1 MAESP
6 PEKLALQVVRV
17 AAEAKDVMVV
27 ELGAA
32 GGGSLP
38 PFEPGS
44 HISLHLPNGLVRQ
57 YSLLNDCREQHR
69 YVLGVGLA
77 RESRGGSLH
86 IHGSLREGATVQ
98 AEAPR
103 NHFSLDP
110 NAGKY
115 CFIAGGIGITPIL
128 SMIRWCETHRK
139 PWRLVYAA
147 RNRQRAAFYETLRQF
162 DGDRIRFHF
171 DDEHAE
177 PLNVAQIV
185 EAVQENEHIYC
196 CGPESLMK
204 AVQAAAAP
212 PLAERLHFE
221 WFTSAAVDAP
231 GDDGGF
237 WVDLK
242 RSGKSIFVESTMS
255 ILEALE
261 KNGHE
266 VPFSCREGLCGTC
279 ETTVCDGE
287 PDHRDFVFSDAER
300 ARRRSIILCVS
311 RSKSDRLGLDL

>member
-1 MAESP
+1 MAKSSP
-6 PEKLALQVVRV
+6 EQLALQVIRV

-27 ELGAA
+27 ELGMA

-38 PFEPGS
+38 PFEPGA
-44 HISLHLPNGLVRQ
+44 HIPLHLPNGLVRQ
-57 YSLLNDCREQHR
+57 YSLLNDCRERHR

-86 IHGSLREGATVQ
+86 IHGSLREGSAVQ
-98 AEAPR
+98 AGAPR
-103 NHFSLDP
+103 NHFALDP
-110 NAGKY
+110 DAGGY

-128 SMIRWCETHRK
+128 SMVRWCEANQKR
-139 PWRLVYAA
+139 WRLVYAA
-147 RNRQRAAFYETLRQF
+147 RSRQRAAFYETLRQF
-162 DGDRIRFHF
+162 GDDRVHFHF
-171 DDEHAE
+171 DDECAE
-177 PLNVAQIV
+177 PLGVAPIL
-185 EAVQENEHIYC
+185 ETADGNEHIYC
-196 CGPESLMK
+196 CGPESLMQ

-212 PLAERLHFE
+212 PQAGRLHFE
-221 WFTSAAVDAP
+221 WFSSAAPEEP
-231 GDDGGF
+231 GDGEGF

-261 KNGHE
+261 QNGHE

-287 PDHRDFVFSDAER
+287 PDHRDFVLSHTQRAE
-300 ARRRSIILCVS
+300 RRSIILCVS